1 MRDWRRGPKD
11 PSLPRG
17 PADNRPSVRERETT
31 VLVRWLIAAAIAVII
46 PVGGWIAVTVAENK
60 LEGDWITAVEAEY
73 GTIPA
78 EERESVTL
86 RFLCAEPEAAAELAD
101 GCNDTRIMGALR
113 TLIVASLVLSG
124 VLLAV
129 SLGIV
134 LVSRDNR
141 ARMASLFRPGLTFL
155 LLGLGV
161 LIVAEGVIVIGA
173 LWELM
178 LVIGRVYPFV
188 ILAVG
193 IGVLAGVAGVLRAL
207 WAMLRPSTLDAQ
219 GVELARDRYPELF
232 AEVDDVAAKLGAEPP
247 TTILAGLE
255 PNFYVVET
263 DVQAL
268 RGRFGGKVM
277 YLSVLVSRV
286 LSRAELRAIIGHELG
301 HFRGLDTAYS
311 KAFAPVYAGG
321 VTSLQALSQAMSGWR
336 GIAMLPAFK
345 MLEAFFVSFAESES
359 TIGRTREL
367 EADTAGVEAS
377 SATALGSSL
386 LKLERTA
393 GSWDLVFDDAVRA
406 ARSNTPTPNLADA
419 FVARALAVMPLRPS
433 EDGPELRTTH
443 PFDSHPPVADRLAA
457 LGLEAGALE
466 GAVRDLEPVDSAAAL
481 FGDNRAAV
489 ETELSEWVGLKLGQR
504 VQVLRTQEAGA
515 EALAGPSADVR
526 AAANADADLAALLPL
541 VAESRDIDLTR
552 PIRLDEPWVAV
563 ADLRLASAPMPEAMR
578 FRDDPAGVVG
588 LEVFAV
594 IGLAPA
600 GGVAVDGGR
609 ILPRGTRLEPI
620 GLNADELRTQS
631 MEVDLYRWAGT
642 DGAADRLVVVQGV
655 GRALL
660 ARQVAGLLVVPASD
674 KLAEALD
681 DDRLAGAL
689 AQLVERVAQRPTFA
703 Q

>member
-1 MRDWRRGPKD
+1 M
-11 PSLPRG
+11 L
-17 PADNRPSVRERETT
+17 A
-31 VLVRWLIAAAIAVII
+31 RWLIATAIAVII

-60 LEGDWITAVEAEY
+60 LESDWITAVEAEY

-86 RFLCAEPEAAAELAD
+86 RLLCAEPEAAAELAD
-101 GCNDTRIMGALR
+101 GCNDTRIIGALR
-113 TLIVASLVLSG
+113 ALIVVSLVLSG

-134 LVSRDNR
+134 LVSHGNR
-141 ARMASLFRPGLTFL
+141 ARMAALFRPGLTFL
-155 LLGLGV
+155 LIGLGV

-193 IGVLAGVAGVLRAL
+193 IGVLAGVAGVLQAL

-219 GVELARDRYPELF
+219 GVELRRDRYPALF
-232 AEVDDVAAKLGAEPP
+232 AEVDDIAAKLGTEPP

-268 RGRFGGKVM
+268 RGRFRGKVM

-367 EADTAGVEAS
+367 EADAAGVEAS
-377 SATALGSSL
+377 SAAALGSSL

-406 ARSNTPTPNLADA
+406 ARSTTPTPNLADA
-419 FVARALAVMPLRPS
+419 FVARARAVLPLGPVV
-433 EDGPELRTTH
+433 DGPERRITH
-443 PFDSHPPVADRLAA
+443 PFDTHPPVADRLAA
-457 LGLEAGALE
+457 MGLEAGALE
-466 GAVRDLEPVDSAAAL
+466 AAVRDLEPVDPAAAL

-489 ETELSEWVGLKLGQR
+489 ETELSEWMGLKLGQQ
-504 VQVLRTQEAGA
+504 VQLLRSREAA
-515 EALAGPSADVR
+515 AAALAGPSAGLR
-526 AAANADADLAALLPL
+526 AAATTDADLAALLPL
-541 VAESRDIDLTR
+541 FAESRDIDLTR
-552 PIRLDEPWVAV
+552 PVRLDEPWVAV
-563 ADLRLASAPMPEAMR
+563 ADLRLSPAAMPEAMR
-578 FRDDPAGVVG
+578 FRSDPTDLVG
-588 LEVFAV
+588 LEVLAV
-594 IGLAPA
+594 VGLAAA

-609 ILPRGTRLEPI
+609 ILPRGTRLEPV
-620 GLNADELRTQS
+620 GLNADELRTQA
-631 MEVDLYRWAGT
+631 MEVDLYRWPGT

-655 GRALL
+655 GMAELD
-660 ARQVAGLLVVPASD
+660 RQVAGLLVVPASD
-674 KLAEALD
+674 RLADVLH
-681 DDRLAGAL
+681 DDRLTGVL
-689 AQLVERVAQRPTFA
+689 DRLVERVAQRPTFA